1 MLRVA
6 VVVFAL
12 CATPL
17 TASGDTLG
25 GLIGAGVSGNWL
37 KSDVAWY
44 GNFTVNASLWWRER
58 VALVVDGGVSPG
70 GADRGQLWGGGGVR
84 VSPLRTPFDEGY
96 WRSWLEL
103 GVAYERWGA
112 REMERRS
119 ETRTMF
125 RAGIGYDLAYRGG
138 LGSQAYLRVQRGRA
152 IEGETTTE
160 LAATT
165 FIIGLG
171 VVYDL

>member
-1 MLRVA
+1 
-6 VVVFAL
+6 
-12 CATPL
+12 
-17 TASGDTLG
+17 
-25 GLIGAGVSGNWL
+25 VSG
-37 KSDVAWY
+37 
-44 GNFTVNASLWWRER
+44 SLWWRER

-84 VSPLRTPFDEGY
+84 VSPLREPFDKGY
-96 WRSWLEL
+96 WRGWVEL
-103 GVAYERWGA
+103 GVAHERWGA
-112 REMERRS
+112 REMERPS
-119 ETRTMF
+119 ETRTMW

-152 IEGETTTE
+152 IEDETTTE

-171 VVYDL
+171 VIYDR

>member
-1 MLRVA
+1 
-6 VVVFAL
+6 
-12 CATPL
+12 
-17 TASGDTLG
+17 
-25 GLIGAGVSGNWL
+25 
-37 KSDVAWY
+37 
-44 GNFTVNASLWWRER
+44 
-58 VALVVDGGVSPG
+58 
-70 GADRGQLWGGGGVR
+70 
-84 VSPLRTPFDEGY
+84 
-96 WRSWLEL
+96 
-103 GVAYERWGA
+103 
-112 REMERRS
+112 
-119 ETRTMF
+119 MF